1 MLGIE
6 PDERSLRA
14 SIEFGDEAQCKISP
28 LEVGKG
34 FFRHTLDV
42 NEELDADMLV
52 MKRLYP
58 MDFRA
63 YDQERRLLW
72 LDVFAAELAALHAAG
87 FAHRDLRRPSDVP
100 GLRYDNIFL
109 TDRGLRLIDVG
120 MSALRKQVGERLL
133 GRFVERELAELA
145 LFGEEFLAR

>member
-1 MLGIE
+1 MLGEE

-42 NEELDADMLV
+42 KEELDADMLV
-52 MKRLYP
+52 MERLTHKRGP
-58 MDFRA
+58 CTPFIRMDFRA

-72 LDVFAAELAALHAAG
+72 LDVFEAELAALHAAG

-120 MSALRKQVGERLL
+120 MSALREQVG
-133 GRFVERELAELA
+133 
-145 LFGEEFLAR
+145 